1 MAMKQWIPSSF
12 DEMVDPGSAALV
24 MWDFQVGLGGKAAN
38 LEAIVAAASQLLGAA
53 DDAEVPVIWSCH
65 TVPANA
71 QVTAGS
77 LYRMM
82 KKQGV
87 SRPEELQPTMRVDSP
102 DRAFLQQLQPR
113 PHDSVI
119 EKSTPS
125 FFVGTPLHL
134 RLSALQIRTLVFA
147 GVATDIGIDLSAKHA
162 FALGYF
168 PVVVEDAV
176 GSYSIDRHVTG
187 LEALRNWVPVM
198 TASEVIDAWRG
209 APSASEAKAPV
220 PT

>member
-1 MAMKQWIPSSF
+1 MKQWIPSSF
-12 DEMVDPGSAALV
+12 EEMVDPASAALV

-38 LEAIVAAASQLLGAA
+38 LEAIVAAASRLLDAA
-53 DDAEVPVIWSCH
+53 DHAEVPVIWSRH
-65 TVPANA
+65 TVPALA

-87 SRPEELQPTMRVDSP
+87 SSPEELRPTMQEDSP
-102 DRAFLQQLQPR
+102 DRAFLPRLQPR
-113 PHDSVI
+113 PHDLVI

-134 RLSALQIRTLVFA
+134 RLSALRIRTLVFA
-147 GVATDIGIDLSAKHA
+147 GVATEIGIDLSAKHA
-162 FALGYF
+162 FALGYY

-176 GSYSIDRHVTG
+176 GSYSADRHATG
-187 LEALRNWVPVM
+187 LDALRIWVPIM
-198 TASEVIDAWRG
+198 TASAVIDAWRG
-209 APSASEAKAPV
+209 ASSPA
-220 PT
+220 